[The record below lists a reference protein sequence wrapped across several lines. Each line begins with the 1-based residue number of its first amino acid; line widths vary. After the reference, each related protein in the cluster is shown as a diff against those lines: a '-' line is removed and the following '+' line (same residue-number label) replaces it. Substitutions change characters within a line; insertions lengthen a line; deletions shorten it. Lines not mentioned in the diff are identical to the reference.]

1 MMSAAPANEVACNQ
15 QMPVVDQ
22 TTVDQILAGAANKVA
37 VLFFRGDAERWP
49 ESADVAVILP
59 ELIAT
64 FRGRLFPVVVASD
77 AERLLMKRFGVTVFP
92 SLVLARPDRI
102 LGVIAKLQD
111 WSNYI
116 ARIDAMLIA
125 DALPNAEVP
134 S

>member
-1 MMSAAPANEVACNQ
+1 MSAAPANDVACNQ

-22 TTVDQILAGAANKVA
+22 TTVDGVLTGAADQVA
-37 VLFFRGDAERWP
+37 VLFFRGDAARWP
-49 ESADVAVILP
+49 ETTDVAVILP

-64 FRGRLFPVVVASD
+64 FRGRLFPVVVASE

-92 SLVLARPDRI
+92 SLVLARRDRT

-111 WSNYI
+111 WSTYV
-116 ARIDAMLIA
+116 ARINAMLA
-125 DALPNAEVP
+125 AEALPTAEVP

>member
-1 MMSAAPANEVACNQ
+1 MSAAPANDVACNQ

-22 TTVDQILAGAANKVA
+22 TTVDGVLAGAADQVA
-37 VLFFRGDAERWP
+37 VLFFRGDAARWP
-49 ESADVAVILP
+49 ETTDVAVILP

-64 FRGRLFPVVVASD
+64 FRGRLFPVVVASE

-92 SLVLARPDRI
+92 SLVLARRDRT

-111 WSNYI
+111 WSTYV
-116 ARIDAMLIA
+116 ARINAMLA
-125 DALPNAEVP
+125 AEALPTAEVP